1 MMLQAELTLY
11 KAKKKNKTNKQ
22 PKKSLHLEVLIEKP
36 NRR

>member
-11 KAKKKNKTNKQ
+11 KAKKNKTNKQ
-22 PKKSLHLEVLIEKP
+22 PKKSLHLEALIEKP